1 MDPLS
6 LVALASTT
14 FKGLQVLVSKGAE
27 IEHVAQKLGHWYT
40 LVSDI
45 NQAEQEAEKPPLFKK
60 MFDGSSVEEQ
70 ALNAVIAKK
79 KIEEQEKQIREL
91 ITWVY
96 GVETYKEMIQMRRD
110 IRAKRERMIYKQR
123 RRQRFML
130 DMSAII
136 MGLVVAGGIV
146 HFTLGLIQSLRARNA

>member
-6 LVALASTT
+6 LVAMASTT

-45 NQAEQEAEKPPLFKK
+45 NQAEREAEKPPLFKK
-60 MFDGSSVEEQ
+60 MFDGASVEEQ

-79 KIEEQEKQIREL
+79 KIEEQEKQVREL
-91 ITWVY
+91 ITWAY
-96 GVETYKEMIQMRRD
+96 GVETYKEMMQMRRD
-110 IRAKRERMIYKQR
+110 IRAKRERIIYKQR
-123 RRQRFML
+123 KRQRFML
-130 DMSAII
+130 DVSAVS
-136 MGLVVAGGIV
+136 MGLIVAGGIIY
-146 HFTLGLIQSLRARNA
+146 FTINLIQSLRSV

>member
-6 LVALASTT
+6 LVAMASTT
-14 FKGLQVLVSKGAE
+14 FKGLQVLVNKGAE

-45 NQAEQEAEKPPLFKK
+45 NQAEREAENPPLFKK

-79 KIEEQEKQIREL
+79 KIEEQEKQVREL
-91 ITWVY
+91 ITWAY
-96 GVETYKEMIQMRRD
+96 GVETYREMIHMRKE

-123 RRQRFML
+123 RRQRVML
-130 DMSAII
+130 DMSAVI
-136 MGLVVAGGIV
+136 MGLIVAGLIV
-146 HFTLGLIQSLRARNA
+146 YFTVDLIQLLRIA

>member
-6 LVALASTT
+6 LVAMASTT

-45 NQAEQEAEKPPLFKK
+45 NQAEKEAESPPLFKK
-60 MFDGSSVEEQ
+60 MFDGASVEEQ

-79 KIEEQEKQIREL
+79 KIEEQEKQVREL
-91 ITWVY
+91 ITWAY
-96 GVETYKEMIQMRRD
+96 GVETYKEMMQMRRD
-110 IRAKRERMIYKQR
+110 IKAKRERMIYKQR
-123 RRQRFML
+123 RKQKFML
-130 DMSAII
+130 DMSAVI
-136 MGLVVAGGIV
+136 MGLLVSGGIIY
-146 HFTLGLIQSLRARNA
+146 FTVSFIQSMRVA

>member
-6 LVALASTT
+6 LVAMASTT

-45 NQAEQEAEKPPLFKK
+45 NQAEREAEKPPLFKK
-60 MFDGSSVEEQ
+60 MFDGASVEEQ

-79 KIEEQEKQIREL
+79 KIEEQEKQVREL
-91 ITWVY
+91 ITWAY
-96 GVETYKEMIQMRRD
+96 GVETHKEMMQMRRD
-110 IRAKRERMIYKQR
+110 IKAKRERIIYKQR
-123 RRQRFML
+123 RRQQFTL
-130 DMSAII
+130 DVSAVI
-136 MGLVVAGGIV
+136 MGLIVAGGIIY
-146 HFTLGLIQSLRARNA
+146 FTINLIQSLRSV

>member
-6 LVALASTT
+6 LVAMASTT

-45 NQAEQEAEKPPLFKK
+45 NQAEREAEKPPLFKK
-60 MFDGSSVEEQ
+60 MFDGASVEEQ

-91 ITWVY
+91 ITWAY
-96 GVETYKEMIQMRRD
+96 GVETHKEMMQMRRD
-110 IRAKRERMIYKQR
+110 IKAKRERIIYKQR
-123 RRQRFML
+123 RRQQFML
-130 DMSAII
+130 DVSAVI
-136 MGLVVAGGIV
+136 MGLIVAGGIIY
-146 HFTLGLIQSLRARNA
+146 FTINLIQSLRSV